1 MKTIKLI
8 FLSLV
13 ITFALFSCTKDFV
26 EINKNP
32 NAITSEE
39 ASAKYF
45 ITIPQAQLYAPSRWE
60 YWRAHLIH
68 ADRYAGHFTFGSH
81 GSWWGDELGYAYSAA
96 YTDAT
101 WDWLEGYLGGLDNFM
116 KLTDVGGDFENEL
129 MHACGLIIKGLYY
142 QMFTDLFGETPYSEA
157 ANPDIALPKFD
168 GQKEIYQGIIAD
180 LDAAMATIGTNEK
193 TGDGVNNLGENDLY
207 CGGDLQKWKKLAN
220 TLKLRVATRAF
231 GATGDDFASSAI
243 TEALADPLL
252 TDESDNILLEKDNVI
267 SQWTAAAYSDIWY
280 GFGDGYGS
288 KWTVGQ
294 VLINYLLKNNDPRIS
309 KYAKLA
315 DGGTFTFDR
324 PDELDNPEGYANFE
338 KRVTFLAYA
347 INEAIDLQ
355 DGDTSNVFTLAMDLS
370 SATFDVPSNT
380 YYIGQPT
387 RLSDKIKGYVRAEF
401 FSNPAKPVIQ
411 SKMEGKP
418 IFPEII
424 MTTAES
430 YFLQAQAALNGIG
443 GGSALPLYKSGIEY
457 AMMLWGVSS
466 GDAQAFTSGI
476 TTVTL
481 EDVAVQRWIATYTDG
496 FEAWSIVRNSG
507 FPSELSG
514 GVSDLIIFGLGD
526 AGLNGAYPQRLK
538 YGYQTYNTNL
548 DNVNAAIDRQGADE
562 QGVKLW
568 WAK

>member
-8 FLSLV
+8 FLGLV
-13 ITFALFSCTKDFV
+13 LAFGLFSCTKDFV

-32 NAITSEE
+32 NAITSDE

-45 ITIPQAQLYAPSRWE
+45 ITIPQYKLYAPDRYP
-60 YWRAHLIH
+60 YWRANLILT
-68 ADRYAGHFTFGSH
+68 DRYAGHFTFGMH
-81 GSWWGDELGYAYSAA
+81 GSWWSDELGYSYSAS
-96 YTDAT
+96 YTDAA

-129 MHACGLIIKGLYY
+129 MYSCGLIIKGLYY
-142 QMFTDLFGETPYSEA
+142 QMFTDAFGEIPYSEA
-157 ANPDIALPKFD
+157 ADPDIALPKFD

-180 LDAAMATIGTNEK
+180 LDAAMATIGTNER
-193 TGDGVNNLGENDLY
+193 TGDGVNDLGENDLY

-220 TLKLRVATRAF
+220 TLKLRIATRAF
-231 GATGDDFASSAI
+231 GATGDDFASAAI
-243 TEALADPLL
+243 TAALAGPLL
-252 TDESDNILLEKDNVI
+252 ADESDNILLEKDNVI
-267 SQWTAAAYSDIWY
+267 SQWNAAAYSDVWY
-280 GFGDGYGS
+280 RFGGYGS
-288 KWTVGQ
+288 KWSVGQ

-309 KYAKLA
+309 KYAKFA

-324 PDELDNPEGYANFE
+324 PDEDDNPEGYDNFE
-338 KRVTFLAYA
+338 KRVTFIAHA

-355 DGDTSNVFTLAMDLS
+355 GGDTSGVFTLAVDLS
-370 SATFDVPSNT
+370 SATFDVPSNA

-387 RLSDKIKGYVRAEF
+387 RFGGKIKSYVRAEF
-401 FSNPAKPVIQ
+401 FSDPAEPVIQ
-411 SKMEGKP
+411 FKNEGKP
-418 IFPEII
+418 IYPEVI

-430 YFLQAQAALNGIG
+430 YFLQAQAALNQIG
-443 GGSALPLYKSGIEY
+443 GGGALPLYKSGIEY

-476 TTVTL
+476 NTVTL

-538 YGYQTYNTNL
+538 YGNQVYNTNL
-548 DNVNAAIDRQGADE
+548 DNVNEAIARQGADE